1 MRKKYLFIVVVFILF
16 LIAGCARLP
25 ETFIRTYNE
34 PGIWKSIEVREGI
47 SRDELWRTVVD
58 AISQKLDLEVIEK
71 ESGYLRTSW
80 KFTYIKA
87 GFRGGGVSDR
97 YRSRIILK
105 FTGENWKILRVKC
118 ESHWLDSGRSSWIVG
133 YDSLLLEDVFGDL
146 QGRLGR
152 VRR

>member
-1 MRKKYLFIVVVFILF
+1 MKMKYFSIFVAFIF
-16 LIAGCARLP
+16 LVAGCARLP
-25 ETFIRTYNE
+25 DTFIRTYDE
-34 PGIWKSIEVREGI
+34 PGVWKSIEVKEGM
-47 SRDELWRTVVD
+47 SKDELWRTVVD
-58 AISQKLDLEVIEK
+58 AISQKFDLEVIEK

-80 KFTYIKA
+80 KFTYIES

-105 FTGENWKILRVKC
+105 FTEENWKILRVKC
-118 ESHWLDSGRSSWIVG
+118 ESHWLDSGRSSWIIG
-133 YDSLLLEDVFGDL
+133 YDTLLLEDVFGDL

>member
-1 MRKKYLFIVVVFILF
+1 MKYFSIFVVFIF
-16 LIAGCARLP
+16 LVAGCVRLP
-25 ETFIRTYNE
+25 DTFIRTYDE
-34 PGIWKSIEVREGI
+34 PGVWKSIEVKEGM
-47 SRDELWRTVVD
+47 SKDELWRTVVD
-58 AISQKLDLEVIEK
+58 AISQKFDLEVIEK

-80 KFTYIKA
+80 KFTYIESD
-87 GFRGGGVSDR
+87 FRGGRASDR

-133 YDSLLLEDVFGDL
+133 YDTLLLEDVFGDL